1 MVNVLKGGMTFNF
14 GETLRSGPS
23 CLNALPGCLEPI
35 SIGKDAPGFSQRVLG
50 RLPAGI
56 LKEVSRVGGGSGY
69 EPTDVVEGSLVV
81 DANVCNLRV
90 SEGSNNRRNFGSSG
104 GASLPRDGVPLFD
117 AFGDGLGLKYGAVG
131 AGRGE
136 LAGVIIIA
144 QGMGVVTGG
153 RVGPPDTYSGDG
165 RPRDGWKVH
174 PSVRETIGKRWRF
187 TMWSNFME
195 VEVGGLGKGP
205 FELFKCL
212 PGIECVAVGDGV

>member
-1 MVNVLKGGMTFNF
+1 MTFDF
-14 GETLRSGPS
+14 GKTLRGGPS
-23 CLNALPGCLEPI
+23 CLDALPGCLEPV
-35 SIGKDAPGFSQRVLG
+35 SIRKNAPGFAQRVLG

-90 SEGSNNRRNFGSSG
+90 SEGSDNRRNFSSSG

-136 LAGVIIIA
+136 LADAIIIA
-144 QGMGVVTGG
+144 LGMGVVTGG

-174 PSVRETIGKRWRF
+174 PSIRKAVGKRRGF
-187 TMWSNFME
+187 GVWSNFVK
-195 VEVGGLGKGP
+195 VEVGRLGKGT
-205 FELFKCL
+205 FEFFEGLPCIKCVS
-212 PGIECVAVGDGV
+212 I